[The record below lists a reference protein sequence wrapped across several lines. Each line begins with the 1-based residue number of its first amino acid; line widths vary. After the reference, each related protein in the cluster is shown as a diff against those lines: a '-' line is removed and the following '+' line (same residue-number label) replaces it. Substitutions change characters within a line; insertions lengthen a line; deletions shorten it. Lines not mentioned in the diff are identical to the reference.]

1 MLHLHD
7 CVTCPSK
14 QQKIKSRKKTKGK
27 KQMSNDYYP
36 GEQIQEINAEP
47 FTAQYR
53 SNNLFAT
60 ESTILWGQGTAVSCA
75 ALQADGSLS

>member
-1 MLHLHD
+1 
-7 CVTCPSK
+7 
-14 QQKIKSRKKTKGK
+14 
-27 KQMSNDYYP
+27 MSNDNYP
-36 GEQIQEINAEP
+36 GEQKRGIDGER

-60 ESTILWGQGTAVSCA
+60 ESTILCGQGTAVSCA